1 MTRTAYAQLM
11 GQRFHRPKIFGQWKE
26 KEGSSE
32 WRWKDIGMKVVSGS
46 ILLIA
51 VSWSLFIFQAC
62 GFEMLYQENK
72 GRHEISADRVD
83 DSEVS
88 VRSYVLSISVC
99 VIVT

>member
-1 MTRTAYAQLM
+1 MAMERYRNESC
-11 GQRFHRPKIFGQWKE
+11 QRFH
-26 KEGSSE
+26 
-32 WRWKDIGMKVVSGS
+32 
-46 ILLIA
+46 LLIA
-51 VSWSLFIFQAC
+51 VSWSLLICQAC